1 MTRYYVMMGNIM
13 AAKKDSTIEKKAQIK
28 SKKRVAERGEVFTN
42 EREVKAMCDLVDC
55 EIQRIERRF
64 LEPTCGDG
72 NFLAEILTR
81 KLNAVKTKYKR
92 NHTDF
97 ELYSVVAVSS
107 LYGVD
112 IMKDNVTSCRER
124 LFKIWE
130 KIYKSVC
137 KTEYC
142 TETVDA
148 VKFILEHN
156 ILCGNA
162 LTLKQVDEN
171 QNDTENPIIFSE
183 WTRPFNDYRFK
194 RSDYI
199 YEEMIDEGKE
209 VSNKKKSKSAKII
222 NNNRA
227 FIPEEIKR
235 NKRIVEY
242 RKIQEA

>member
-1 MTRYYVMMGNIM
+1 M
-13 AAKKDSTIEKKAQIK
+13 ATKKVTETKQKAQIK
-28 SKKRVAERGEVFTN
+28 SKERVAERGEVFTN
-42 EREVKAMCDLVDC
+42 EREVKAMCDLVDV
-55 EIQRIERRF
+55 ETKRIESRF
-64 LEPTCGDG
+64 LEPACGDG

-81 KLNAVKTKYKR
+81 KLDVVKKKYKR
-92 NHTDF
+92 SHSDF
-97 ELYSVVAVSS
+97 ELYTVVAVSS
-107 LYGVD
+107 LYGID
-112 IMKDNVTSCRER
+112 IMTDNVKACQER

-137 KTEYC
+137 KTDFSN
-142 TETVDA
+142 ETA
-148 VKFILEHN
+148 AAIQYILNRN

-171 QNDTENPIIFSE
+171 QQDTETPIIFSE

-194 RSDYI
+194 RSDFV

-209 VSNKKKSKSAKII
+209 NTSKTKSKSAKII

-235 NKRIVEY
+235 NKKIVDY